1 MRPSMSNIDET
12 IIISVINDDLPLLK
26 SVVEE
31 MLRD

>member
-1 MRPSMSNIDET
+1 MSNIDET

-31 MLRD
+31 MLRH